1 MSTKTCR
8 WGIMGAAVIAQKN
21 WQAIHNS
28 GNAVVAAVA
37 SRDASK
43 AAAFIADRQRECSF
57 ATTPV
62 ACSYEDLLANPEID
76 AVYIPLPT
84 GLRKEWV
91 IRAAEAGKHVL
102 CEKPCAVHSNDLKQM
117 LDACQANHVQFMD
130 GVMFMHSQRLPEL
143 RRVLDAPTP
152 PIGRIR
158 RMSSHFSF
166 MAPDDFLRNN
176 IRMSSQLE
184 PHGSLGDLGWY
195 CIRMALWTMNYAMPT
210 QVTAQ
215 LLAQQGRA
223 DSPDAVPLELSA
235 ELKFPGDVSFGF
247 FSSFL
252 VDQQQT
258 FTISGTNGSIYLD
271 DFVLPTFGSTATFD
285 VIKNDFQVSGCQFN
299 MAQYR
304 DRVMTKEFSNNHPT
318 SQETNLFRTF
328 SDLVLSGKPD
338 PTWPEISLKTQLVLD
353 ACMESAQCGGKV
365 VVIGSPS

>member
-1 MSTKTCR
+1 MSMKTCR

-21 WQAIHNS
+21 WQAIRNS

-37 SRDASK
+37 SRDPSK

-57 ATTPV
+57 ETTPIS
-62 ACSYEDLLANPEID
+62 CNYEELLSNPEID

-102 CEKPCAVHSNDLKQM
+102 CEKPCAIHSRELKQM
-117 LDACQANHVQFMD
+117 LDACQANQVQFMD
-130 GVMFMHSQRLPEL
+130 GVMFMHSQRLPAL
-143 RRVLDAPTP
+143 RRVLDDSQNS
-152 PIGRIR
+152 IGKIR

-166 MAPDDFLRNN
+166 LAPDEFLQNN

-195 CIRMALWTMNYAMPT
+195 SIRMALWTMNYAMPT
-210 QVTAQ
+210 QVSAQ

-223 DSPDAVPLELSA
+223 DSPNAVPLELTA

-271 DFVLPTFGSTATFD
+271 DFVLPSFGSSATFD

-299 MAQYR
+299 LAQYR
-304 DRVMTKEFSNNHPT
+304 ERVAVKEFSNNHPT

-328 SDLVLSGKPD
+328 SEIVLSGKTD
-338 PTWPEISLKTQLVLD
+338 QTWPDFSRKTQLVLD
-353 ACMESAQCGGKV
+353 ACMESAQNGGKIV
-365 VVIGSPS
+365 TIKDK